1 MFSDRLVYF
10 SILVCTWP
18 LRWLSY
24 RSIHKI
30 GAFLG
35 ACLFYGSSKFRKR
48 ALSNLSLASS
58 LHLSKKEVVSLAKRS
73 IQNVMITYLEYP
85 KLSREKNIH
94 HLVQCEN
101 PEQVEGLYKEGTPP
115 IFFCGHQANWELF
128 FLEGTKRMRGV
139 AIGRPIK
146 NRFLYRWALEIRQKY
161 GGKIIHPREAVK
173 EGLKALR
180 AGSFLGIVGDQG
192 MPEIGLCSS
201 FLGRKAWTSPI
212 PALLSYRTGS
222 PLVVA
227 TMKRQ
232 KAGYRIRYSE
242 PIWPNREAPAHQE
255 IERMMLQALSIL
267 ETSIIEKPDQ
277 WLWLHNRWKQ
287 QTLKRIKGKFRF
299 DSICVILPQERSLF
313 EKIASDLVAFREVY
327 PHEFITLKV
336 HKNYSLQIKDMQI
349 EYYEKEEDLL
359 QSNFCYKLIY
369 NFSSCYKLYRYF
381 LKLSAF
387 QIISLEQL
395 YRLGNTQDDQP
406 FSQVLKRAVLR
417 AP

>member
-1 MFSDRLVYF
+1 MLSDRLIYS
-10 SILVCTWP
+10 SILVFTWP

-30 GAFLG
+30 GSFLG

-58 LHLSKKEVVSLAKRS
+58 LHLSKKEVVSFAKRS
-73 IQNVMITYLEYP
+73 IQNVMITCLEYP

-101 PEQVEGLYKEGTPP
+101 PKQVEDLYKTGISP

-146 NRFLYRWALEIRQKY
+146 NQFLYNWALKIRQKY
-161 GGKIIHPREAVK
+161 GGKIIHPREAVR

-180 AGSFLGIVGDQG
+180 EGSFLGIVGDQG
-192 MPEIGLCSS
+192 MPESGLCSS

-232 KAGYRIRYSE
+232 KTGYRIRYSE
-242 PIWPNREAPAHQE
+242 PIWPNRKAPAHQ
-255 IERMMLQALSIL
+255 
-267 ETSIIEKPDQ
+267 
-277 WLWLHNRWKQ
+277 
-287 QTLKRIKGKFRF
+287 
-299 DSICVILPQERSLF
+299 
-313 EKIASDLVAFREVY
+313 
-327 PHEFITLKV
+327 
-336 HKNYSLQIKDMQI
+336 
-349 EYYEKEEDLL
+349 
-359 QSNFCYKLIY
+359 
-369 NFSSCYKLYRYF
+369 
-381 LKLSAF
+381 
-387 QIISLEQL
+387 
-395 YRLGNTQDDQP
+395 
-406 FSQVLKRAVLR
+406 
-417 AP
+417 

>member
-1 MFSDRLVYF
+1 MLSDRFVYL
-10 SILVCTWP
+10 SILVLTWP

-24 RSIHKI
+24 QSIHKI

-35 ACLFYGSSKFRKR
+35 TCVFYGSSKFRKR
-48 ALSNLSLASS
+48 TLSNLSLASS
-58 LHLSKKEVVSLAKRS
+58 LHLSKKEVFSLAKRS
-73 IQNVMITYLEYP
+73 LQSLMITCLEYP
-85 KLSREKNIH
+85 KLSVEKNIQR
-94 HLVQCEN
+94 LVRCEN
-101 PEQVEGLYKEGTPP
+101 PEQIEALYKAGISP

-128 FLEGTKRMRGV
+128 FLEGTLRMRGV

-146 NRFLYRWALEIRQKY
+146 NQWLYNWALKIRQKH
-161 GGKIIHPREAVK
+161 GGKIIHPREAVR

-180 AGSFLGIVGDQG
+180 TGSFLGIVGDQG
-192 MPEIGLCSS
+192 MPENGLCSL

-232 KAGYRIRYSE
+232 KAGYLIRYSE
-242 PIWPNREAPAHQE
+242 PIWPNQKAKAHQE
-255 IERMMLQALSIL
+255 IEQMMKKALSVL
-267 ETSIIEKPDQ
+267 ETSIMEKPDQ

-299 DSICVILPQERSLF
+299 ESICVVLPQEKCLF
-313 EKIASDLVAFREVY
+313 EKIASDLTVFREIY
-327 PHEFITLKV
+327 PHEFITFKV
-336 HKNYSLQIKDMQI
+336 PKNYSLQIKDVQI

-369 NFSSCYKLYRYF
+369 NFSSYNKLYRYF

-395 YRLGNTQDDQP
+395 YRLGNTQDDLP

>member
-1 MFSDRLVYF
+1 MLSDRFIYF
-10 SILVCTWP
+10 IILVFTWP

-30 GAFLG
+30 GNFLG

-48 ALSNLSLASS
+48 TLSNLSLASS
-58 LHLSKKEVVSLAKRS
+58 LRLSKKEVISLAKRS
-73 IQNVMITYLEYP
+73 MQNFMITCLEYP
-85 KLSREKNIH
+85 KLFVEKNIH
-94 HLVQCEN
+94 RLVHCEN
-101 PEQVEGLYKEGTPP
+101 PGQVEAIYKQGISP

-128 FLEGTKRMRGV
+128 FLEGTLRMQGV

-146 NRFLYRWALEIRQKY
+146 NQLLYKWVLKIRQKH
-161 GGKIIHPREAVK
+161 GGKIIHPKEAVK

-180 AGSFLGIVGDQG
+180 TGSFLGIVGDQG
-192 MPEIGLCSS
+192 MPESGLCSL

-222 PLVVA
+222 PIIVA

-232 KAGYRIRYSE
+232 KTSYQIRYST
-242 PIWPNREAPAHQE
+242 PIWPNRKAQAHQE
-255 IERMMLQALSIL
+255 IERMMKKALSML
-267 ETSIIEKPDQ
+267 EASIMEKPEQ

-287 QTLKRIKGKFRF
+287 QTLKKIKGKFRF
-299 DSICVILPQERSLF
+299 ESICVIMPQERSLF
-313 EKIASDLVAFREVY
+313 EKIAPDLITFREIY

-336 HKNYSLQIKDMQI
+336 PEDYFVQIKDMQI
-349 EYYEKEEDLL
+349 EYYKKEKDLL
-359 QSNFCYKLIY
+359 ESNFCYKLIY
-369 NFSSCYKLYRYF
+369 NFSSCNRLHRYF

-395 YRLGNTQDDQP
+395 YRLGNTEDDQP